1 MKDIEIIK
9 QYNGAFILN
18 LTQHQMTPE
27 QYEYNGVKLK
37 ELYFEIKEE
46 QEDHEKEL
54 KTLLNFHELP
64 TKDSINLR
72 VMQITTFA
80 LNYFM
85 GAGVQNNRYA
95 LIGGAPYLTAPL
107 AEALKKVGIIP
118 LYAFSKRES
127 VETVQADGSVVKTS
141 VFKHAG
147 YIEA

>member
-1 MKDIEIIK
+1 MKDIEVIK
-9 QYNGAFILN
+9 QYKGAIILN

-54 KTLLNFHELP
+54 KALLNFHELP
-64 TKDSINLR
+64 TRDTINLR
-72 VMQITTFA
+72 VMQITEFA

-85 GAGVQNNRYA
+85 GAGVQSNRYA

-107 AEALKKVGIIP
+107 AEALKRVGIIP

-127 VETVQADGSVVKTS
+127 VETVNADGTVVKTS
-141 VFKHAG
+141 MFKHAG

>member
-1 MKDIEIIK
+1 MKDIEVIK
-9 QYNGAFILN
+9 HYGGAIVLN

-54 KTLLNFHELP
+54 KALLNFHELP
-64 TKDSINLR
+64 TRDTINLR
-72 VMQITTFA
+72 VMQITEFA

-85 GAGVQNNRYA
+85 GADVQNNRYA

-107 AEALKKVGIIP
+107 AEALKRVGITP

-127 VETVQADGSVVKTS
+127 VETVQPDGSVIKTS

>member
-1 MKDIEIIK
+1 MKDLEVIK
-9 QYNGAFILN
+9 QYNGAVVLN

-27 QYEYNGVKLK
+27 QHEYNGIKLK

-46 QEDHEKEL
+46 QEEHDKRV

-64 TKDSINLR
+64 TRDTINSR
-72 VMQITTFA
+72 VLEITYFA

-95 LIGGAPYLTAPL
+95 LIGGAPYLIAPL
-107 AEALKKVGIIP
+107 AEMLKKVGITP

-127 VETVQADGSVVKTS
+127 VETTQPDGSVVKTS
-141 VFKHAG
+141 VFRHAG
-147 YIEA
+147 YVEA

>member
-1 MKDIEIIK
+1 MKGLNVIK
-9 QYNGAFILN
+9 QYGGAIIIN
-18 LTQHQMTPE
+18 LTQHKMTGD
-27 QYEYNGVKLK
+27 QYQYNDIKLK
-37 ELYFEIKEE
+37 ELISEIPEE
-46 QEDHEKEL
+46 QADYENEL

-64 TKDSINLR
+64 TRDTINLR

-85 GAGVQNNRYA
+85 QGDIENNRYA

-107 AEALKKVGIIP
+107 AEALKKVGITP

-127 VETVQADGSVVKTS
+127 VETTQPDGSVVKTS

>member
-1 MKDIEIIK
+1 MKGLDVIK
-9 QYNGAFILN
+9 QYGGAIIIN
-18 LTQHQMTPE
+18 LTQHKMTGD
-27 QYEYNGVKLK
+27 QYQYNGTKLK
-37 ELYFEIKEE
+37 ELISEIPEE
-46 QEDHEKEL
+46 QADYEKEL

-64 TKDSINLR
+64 TRDTINLR
-72 VMQITTFA
+72 VMQITEFA

-107 AEALKKVGIIP
+107 AEMLKKVGIIP

-127 VETVQADGSVVKTS
+127 VETVQADGSVIKTS